1 MVATK
6 AKPKTKK
13 ATGMTMP
20 QIRQKAK
27 GLGITSGKMSKV
39 DLIHEIQRAEFCTPC
54 YGTTNGYCDQT
65 GCCFMADC
73 LKVRQ

>member
-6 AKPKTKK
+6 AKLKTK
-13 ATGMTMP
+13 TSIVMTMP

-27 GLGITSGKMSKV
+27 GLGITSGKMSKT

-54 YGTTNGYCDQT
+54 YGTTNGYCDQAE
-65 GCCFMADC
+65 CCFMADC
-73 LKVRQ
+73 LNVK

>member
-6 AKPKTKK
+6 TKPKTK
-13 ATGMTMP
+13 ASSAMTMP

-54 YGTTNGYCDQT
+54 YGTTNG
-65 GCCFMADC
+65 CCFMADC
-73 LKVRQ
+73 LKVK